1 VAFFDRASSFAR
13 ALSSAWDA
21 ARAPG
26 LIVLTSRFYAHL
38 RVDESWDATVREAAE
53 RGPVVFVLR
62 GVSAVDA
69 LAIAH
74 VGRQGLPPIGFTHD
88 LPWLSAALR
97 GERRPR
103 LSQEQALARALE
115 AGETSILFLK
125 RRPGVMTRTGRGRTE
140 GDDLLASLLEHARK
154 SDRDV
159 TLVPVTLL
167 WTLRAE
173 TQSLSTLDAIF
184 GTTDLPGDVRAAV
197 QLLMSYDGGALRLGE
212 PVRVREFLESQ
223 EAGTT
228 DYTLVRRLT
237 YLLLRRVLRERRSA
251 VGPTRKTPERVRE
264 EVLRSPKVT
273 AIANDL
279 AGGDETKRAEIEVRA
294 RQLVDEL
301 AADPN
306 PDVLRALE
314 QLLDAM
320 VRRLFSGVDVD
331 PVGVERLREAARRG
345 TVVLLPSHKS
355 HVDYVVLSYV
365 LRKNLLELPI
375 VAAGDNLAFFPIGEV
390 LRRGGAFFIRRDF
403 RGDRL
408 YAAIVDAY
416 VRKLLRDGWAIEFYL
431 EGGRSRTGKLL
442 TPKVGLLNLV
452 VDAAMSLEGRSVAF
466 IPVSIGYERMMED
479 FELAQEKAGAKKQR
493 ESARSLLAVA
503 DALGDPYGRVSVRF
517 GEPIDLGELREQMG
531 IPPGQPSPAKR
542 RSMTNRIA
550 SLVVRGIHASSEITA
565 GSLVATALL
574 DMPGRGLS
582 HRDLVAECARLLA
595 VAARAGAHPTS
606 SLVHADGRV
615 RESAVRDAA
624 TVFFKGGL
632 VKRHVP
638 DDTLG
643 RGGDAQGE
651 PASFDDVV
659 YALPEEARSRLD
671 LVKNQILHFFADR
684 ALVAVAFLSARAR
697 AVPVERLSQDSAE
710 IGQMLS
716 HDLIH
721 FADGPIEDRV
731 EATIA
736 ELVEH
741 GELAR
746 QSDTMIVGPGDDRG
760 DALAWLHAHAAH
772 LVPAL
777 ESYRVAARTLRVLF
791 DEKLE
796 LKALVARALA
806 VGRDMFLGGEIDRRE
821 AVSGPTIHAAFEA
834 FVERGLLARAK
845 NGYVPA
851 DGATPESVRALEAYL
866 AAAAPRGRGVLS
878 SGGGFA

>member
-1 VAFFDRASSFAR
+1 MSFAR
-13 ALSSAWDA
+13 ALP
-21 ARAPG
+21 RAG
-26 LIVLTSRFYAHL
+26 RLLYLTSRFYARL
-38 RVDESWDATVREAAE
+38 RVDESWDTVVRQAAA

-74 VGRQGLPPIGFTHD
+74 VGRQGLPSIGFTHD
-88 LPWLSAALR
+88 LPWLSAALGR
-97 GERRPR
+97 ERRPR
-103 LSQEQALARALE
+103 LSQELALTRALE

-125 RRPGVMTRTGRGRTE
+125 RRPSVMTRTGRGRTE
-140 GDDLLASLLEHARK
+140 GDDLLQSLIEHARK
-154 SDRDV
+154 SAREV
-159 TLVPVTLL
+159 TLIPVTLL
-167 WTLRAE
+167 WTMRAE
-173 TQSLSTLDAIF
+173 TQSLSTFDAIF
-184 GTTDLPGDVRAAV
+184 GTTDLPGDLRAAV
-197 QLLMSYDGGALRLGE
+197 QLLMRYDGGALRLGE
-212 PVRVREFLESQ
+212 PVRVRDFLASQ

-251 VGPTRKTPERVRE
+251 VGPSRKTPERVRE
-264 EVLRSPKVT
+264 EVLRSPKVA
-273 AIANDL
+273 AIASDL
-279 AGGDETKRAEIEVRA
+279 AGGDATKRAEIELRA
-294 RQLVDEL
+294 RELVDEL

-320 VRRLFSGVDVD
+320 VRRSFSGVDVE
-331 PVGVERLREAARRG
+331 PTSVERLREAARRG

-375 VAAGDNLAFFPIGEV
+375 VAAGDNLAFFPVGEI

-452 VDAAMSLEGRSVAF
+452 VDAALSLEGRPVAF

-503 DALGDPYGRVSVRF
+503 DALGDPYGRVSVCF
-517 GEPIDLGELREQMG
+517 GEPIDLDTLRGEMRL
-531 IPPGQPSPAKR
+531 PPGPTSPAKR

-550 SLVVRGIHASSEITA
+550 SLVVHGIHASTELTA

-574 DMPGRGLS
+574 DMPGRGLA
-582 HRDLVAECARLLA
+582 HRDLVAECARLLE
-595 VAARAGAHPTS
+595 VAARASARPTA
-606 SLVHADGRV
+606 SLVHGDGRV

-632 VKRHVP
+632 LKRHVP

-643 RGGDAQGE
+643 RGGDPERE
-651 PASFDDVV
+651 PTSFDDVV
-659 YALPEEARSRLD
+659 YAIPEEARSRLD
-671 LVKNQILHFFADR
+671 LVKNQTLHFFADR

-697 AVPVERLSQDSAE
+697 AVPLERLSLDASE
-710 IGQMLS
+710 LGQMLS

-736 ELVEH
+736 ELARH

-746 QSDTMIVGPGDDRG
+746 QGDTMVVGPGNDGG
-760 DALAWLHAHAAH
+760 DAIAWLHAHASH

-777 ESYRVAARTLRVLF
+777 ESYRVAARSVRVLF
-791 DEKLE
+791 EEKLDT
-796 LKALVARALA
+796 KALTSRALA
-806 VGRDMFLGGEIDRRE
+806 IGRDMFLGGEIDRRE
-821 AVSGPTIHAAFEA
+821 AISGPTMHAAFEA

-845 NGYVPA
+845 DAYVLA
-851 DGATPESVRALEAYL
+851 DSATPELARALEAYL